1 MWTNGGPLGISPL
14 FHLRD
19 FRIGSIWDY
28 THRPDEDS
36 SMRRLEIELRN
47 GASLPAKL
55 IDKEN
60 GRWIEINPMNERLVR
75 KDAGA
80 RHDAERMRKGGA
92 IVETIF
98 EEAGEGRLYTALQFA
113 EKFEN
118 TLGLGG
124 KDTIRDRISVLAT
137 KGSIKFVRDGAPFG
151 YPKTTSRFGYVCVE
165 GMVAPSAKEVTDP
178 QTGEVVRPL
187 VPVVPG
193 IIKCPHTGAAL
204 PDENPDRWVY
214 AEDVE

>member
-1 MWTNGGPLGISPL
+1 M
-14 FHLRD
+14 
-19 FRIGSIWDY
+19 
-28 THRPDEDS
+28 HRPDEDS
-36 SMRRLEIELRN
+36 TMRRLEIELRN
-47 GASLPAKL
+47 GPALQPKL

-60 GRWIEINPMNERLVR
+60 GRWVELNPMNERLVR
-75 KDAGA
+75 KDLGA
-80 RHDAERMRKGGA
+80 KLDAERARKGGA

-137 KGSIKFVRDGAPFG
+137 KGFIKFVRDGAPFG

-187 VPVVPG
+187 VQVVPG

-204 PDENPDRWVY
+204 ADENPDRWVY